1 MNNNSK
7 RAVKLNLLDNIE
19 NLKQS
24 VLLNKATIEAN
35 YLERCERVA
44 KNCITKN
51 NQKDENEDDIRLLR
65 KRVSIKDFKILSPI
79 GAGAFGVI
87 RLAECRNTGSIYA
100 LKQMR
105 KSIIRTK
112 NQLERIY
119 NERALL
125 VKNASDFVVKLFY
138 TFQDEKHLYQ
148 VMEYLP
154 GGDLMSY
161 LIKYDKF
168 SEEDTKFY
176 MAQLVHAVDL
186 VHQLG
191 FVHRDVKPDNIVLD
205 SEGHLKLLDFGL
217 CKFSPLIEGNENGEY
232 ETTGSNLRCID
243 LNIKSNKDSN
253 KPSETFLNEKNN
265 ENKSTNREFF
275 QGSNLLEEKKNYQ
288 NKDLN
293 IPLKHLDRNTIH
305 STVGTPQYMAPE
317 IFLRQGY
324 THLVDWWSVGILMY
338 ECLYGG
344 VPFNDDTHNP
354 IKVAIKVMQ
363 WEKLLLLP
371 HPCRKISPEALDL
384 LKNLLCH
391 PSKRFDGEQ
400 IKKHPF
406 FNEVDWD
413 KLRQCPAPF
422 NGQINETIF
431 KSNIMGVDLIDE
443 SPNSTRYG
451 VQGSSLVDINFLD
464 YTYRNKDRNYDPVTI
479 GETIKMCG

>member
-1 MNNNSK
+1 MKNNSK
-7 RAVKLNLLDNIE
+7 RTVKLNLLDNIE

-24 VLLNKATIEAN
+24 VLLNKASIETN
-35 YLERCERVA
+35 YLERCEKISRKCNG
-44 KNCITKN
+44 KNSEC
-51 NQKDENEDDIRLLR
+51 DNESDLRRMR

-79 GAGAFGVI
+79 GAGAFGII
-87 RLAECRNTGSIYA
+87 RLAECRHTGNVYA

-125 VKNASDFVVKLFY
+125 AQNASDFVVKLFY

-217 CKFSPLIEGNENGEY
+217 CKFSPIIENGDRSSGGYKEI
-232 ETTGSNLRCID
+232 EDNIKCLN
-243 LNIKSNKDSN
+243 LNIESK
-253 KPSETFLNEKNN
+253 NEINNISLPIYTRNN
-265 ENKSTNREFF
+265 EDGGMSQRLDGELNVDGTSEDQCKCSST
-275 QGSNLLEEKKNYQ
+275 S
-288 NKDLN
+288 
-293 IPLKHLDRNTIH
+293 LKHLDRRTIH

-406 FNEVDWD
+406 FNG
-413 KLRQCPAPF
+413 K
-422 NGQINETIF
+422 
-431 KSNIMGVDLIDE
+431 DLIEE
-443 SPNSTRYG
+443 SPNNSRYA

-464 YTYRNKDRNYDPVTI
+464 YTFRNKDRNYSHASI
-479 GETIKMCG
+479 EEAIKYVDVLE

>member
-1 MNNNSK
+1 
-7 RAVKLNLLDNIE
+7 
-19 NLKQS
+19 
-24 VLLNKATIEAN
+24 
-35 YLERCERVA
+35 
-44 KNCITKN
+44 
-51 NQKDENEDDIRLLR
+51 
-65 KRVSIKDFKILSPI
+65 
-79 GAGAFGVI
+79 
-87 RLAECRNTGSIYA
+87 
-100 LKQMR
+100 MR

-125 VKNASDFVVKLFY
+125 AQNASDFVVKLFY
-138 TFQDEKHLYQ
+138 TFQDDKHLYQ

-168 SEEDTKFY
+168 SEEDTRFY

-205 SEGHLKLLDFGL
+205 SKGHLKLLDFGL
-217 CKFSPLIEGNENGEY
+217 CKFSPLIEGDENREY
-232 ETTGSNLRCID
+232 QTENHLRCVN
-243 LNIKSNKDSN
+243 LNAKSHKDSN
-253 KPSETFLNEKNN
+253 KASEISFNENN
-265 ENKSTNREFF
+265 ENKRINKELYR
-275 QGSNLLEEKKNYQ
+275 GSNLLEEKNCQ
-288 NKDLN
+288 NEDLN
-293 IPLKHLDRNTIH
+293 TSLKHLDRKTIH

-406 FNEVDWD
+406 FNEIDWD

-422 NGQINETIF
+422 NKQINENIY
-431 KSNIMGVDLIDE
+431 KSNVTAAELIDE
-443 SPNSTRYG
+443 SPNNTRYG

-464 YTYRNKDRNYDPVTI
+464 YTYRNKDRNNDPISI
-479 GETIKMCG
+479 GEAIKMCG

>member
-24 VLLNKATIEAN
+24 VLLNKASIETN
-35 YLERCERVA
+35 YLERCEKA
-44 KNCITKN
+44 TKHCITKN
-51 NQKDENEDDIRLLR
+51 NHKDENEDNLRLLR

-79 GAGAFGVI
+79 GAGAFGII

-125 VKNASDFVVKLFY
+125 AQNASDFVVKLFY
-138 TFQDEKHLYQ
+138 TFQDDKHLYQ

-168 SEEDTKFY
+168 SEEDTRFY

-205 SEGHLKLLDFGL
+205 SKGHLKLLDFGL
-217 CKFSPLIEGNENGEY
+217 CKFSPLIEGDKNREYQTENH
-232 ETTGSNLRCID
+232 LRCVN
-243 LNIKSNKDSN
+243 LNTKSHKDSN
-253 KPSETFLNEKNN
+253 KASEISFNENN
-265 ENKSTNREFF
+265 ENKRINKELYR
-275 QGSNLLEEKKNYQ
+275 GSNLLEEKNCQ
-288 NKDLN
+288 NEDLN
-293 IPLKHLDRNTIH
+293 ISLKHLDRKTIH

-406 FNEVDWD
+406 FNEIDWD

-422 NGQINETIF
+422 NKQINE
-431 KSNIMGVDLIDE
+431 NIYKGNVTAGELIDE
-443 SPNSTRYG
+443 SPNNTRYG

-464 YTYRNKDRNYDPVTI
+464 YTYRNKDRNNDPISI
-479 GETIKMCG
+479 GEAIKMCR

>member
-1 MNNNSK
+1 MNNNTK
-7 RAVKLNLLDNIE
+7 RTNKITLLDNIE

-24 VLLNKATIEAN
+24 ILLNKSSIESS
-35 YLERCERVA
+35 YIERCTR
-44 KNCITKN
+44 NPDIN
-51 NQKDENEDDIRLLR
+51 SENENERDLRIMR
-65 KRVSIKDFKILSPI
+65 KRISIRDFKILRPI
-79 GAGAFGVI
+79 GAGAFGII
-87 RLAECRNTGSIYA
+87 RLAECRHTGNIYA

-168 SEEDTKFY
+168 TEEDTKFY

-205 SEGHLKLLDFGL
+205 SKGHLKLLDFGL
-217 CKFSPLIEGNENGEY
+217 CKFAPGIEEEVTFNKRLETNFKSFGKVEVTETEENDKLINEEKQVV
-232 ETTGSNLRCID
+232 SSCDNLF
-243 LNIKSNKDSN
+243 NKEL
-253 KPSETFLNEKNN
+253 KEKNYTDKYSSAN
-265 ENKSTNREFF
+265 NN
-275 QGSNLLEEKKNYQ
+275 KKN
-288 NKDLN
+288 NS
-293 IPLKHLDRNTIH
+293 LKHLDRKTIH

-406 FNEVDWD
+406 FNEIDWD
-413 KLRQCPAPF
+413 SLRKTSAPF
-422 NGQINETIF
+422 AKTVRETLVQ
-431 KSNIMGVDLIDE
+431 KNKAQNSNCVDSLIDE
-443 SPNSTRYG
+443 SPSTSRFG
-451 VQGSSLVDINFLD
+451 VQGSSLVDLNFLD
-464 YTYRNKDRNYDPVTI
+464 YTFRNIEKGNSLTFS
-479 GETIKMCG
+479 EAIKMCG

>member
-1 MNNNSK
+1 MSF
-7 RAVKLNLLDNIE
+7 R
-19 NLKQS
+19 
-24 VLLNKATIEAN
+24 
-35 YLERCERVA
+35 
-44 KNCITKN
+44 
-51 NQKDENEDDIRLLR
+51 R
-65 KRVSIKDFKILSPI
+65 KRVSIKDFKILNPI
-79 GAGAFGVI
+79 GAGAFGII
-87 RLAECRNTGSIYA
+87 RLAECRHTGSIYA

-125 VKNASDFVVKLFY
+125 TQNASDFVVKLFY
-138 TFQDEKHLYQ
+138 TFQDDKHLYQ

-168 SEEDTKFY
+168 TEEDTKFY

-217 CKFSPLIEGNENGEY
+217 CKFSPLIEDKKKNCEDYQTMENNLKC
-232 ETTGSNLRCID
+232 TNSNIE
-243 LNIKSNKDSN
+243 SSKDSN
-253 KPSETFLNEKNN
+253 KTADITFDTKNN
-265 ENKSTNREFF
+265 ENRSINQEFYG
-275 QGSNLLEEKKNYQ
+275 GSNLLEEAKNSQ
-288 NKDLN
+288 NKNLN
-293 IPLKHLDRNTIH
+293 SPLKHLDRKAIH

-391 PSKRFDGEQ
+391 PSKRLDGEQ

-406 FNEVDWD
+406 FSG
-413 KLRQCPAPF
+413 KFIHFA
-422 NGQINETIF
+422 
-431 KSNIMGVDLIDE
+431 
-443 SPNSTRYG
+443 
-451 VQGSSLVDINFLD
+451 
-464 YTYRNKDRNYDPVTI
+464 
-479 GETIKMCG
+479 

>member
-1 MNNNSK
+1 MHF
-7 RAVKLNLLDNIE
+7 R
-19 NLKQS
+19 
-24 VLLNKATIEAN
+24 
-35 YLERCERVA
+35 
-44 KNCITKN
+44 
-51 NQKDENEDDIRLLR
+51 R

-79 GAGAFGVI
+79 GAGAFGII
-87 RLAECRNTGSIYA
+87 RLAECRHTGNVYA

-125 VKNASDFVVKLFY
+125 AQNASDFVVKLFY
-138 TFQDEKHLYQ
+138 TFQDDKHLYQ

-217 CKFSPLIEGNENGEY
+217 CKFSPMIEDKDKANGEY
-232 ETTGSNLRCID
+232 QTIKGNIRCANSNIE
-243 LNIKSNKDSN
+243 SNKEISKVTDIPFDT
-253 KPSETFLNEKNN
+253 KN
-265 ENKSTNREFF
+265 ENEGKNQEFN
-275 QGSNLLEEKKNYQ
+275 GSSNLLKEPGSDQ
-288 NKDLN
+288 NKDVN
-293 IPLKHLDRNTIH
+293 ISLKHLDRKTIH

-406 FNEVDWD
+406 FNG
-413 KLRQCPAPF
+413 R
-422 NGQINETIF
+422 
-431 KSNIMGVDLIDE
+431 LITFD
-443 SPNSTRYG
+443 
-451 VQGSSLVDINFLD
+451 
-464 YTYRNKDRNYDPVTI
+464 
-479 GETIKMCG
+479 

>member
-1 MNNNSK
+1 MNNNTK
-7 RAVKLNLLDNIE
+7 RTNKITLLDNIE

-24 VLLNKATIEAN
+24 ILLNKSSIESN
-35 YLERCERVA
+35 YIERCRR
-44 KNCITKN
+44 NSDIN
-51 NQKDENEDDIRLLR
+51 SENEQDLRLMR
-65 KRVSIKDFKILSPI
+65 KRISIRDFRILKPI
-79 GAGAFGVI
+79 GAGAFGII
-87 RLAECRNTGSIYA
+87 RLAECRHTGNVYA

-168 SEEDTKFY
+168 TEEDTKFY

-205 SEGHLKLLDFGL
+205 SKGHLKLLDFGL
-217 CKFSPLIEGNENGEY
+217 CKFAPGIEG
-232 ETTGSNLRCID
+232 ETAL
-243 LNIKSNKDSN
+243 
-253 KPSETFLNEKNN
+253 
-265 ENKSTNREFF
+265 NREFGADIKGF
-275 QGSNLLEEKKNYQ
+275 GGDVVTEIQEIDELVDEKKQEINVFDNSFSKRPKEEDYT
-288 NKDLN
+288 NKYSSKNFN
-293 IPLKHLDRNTIH
+293 IKKINSLKHLDRKTIH

-371 HPCRKISPEALDL
+371 HPCRQISPEALDL

-406 FNEVDWD
+406 FNEIDWD
-413 KLRQCPAPF
+413 RLREASAPF
-422 NGQINETIF
+422 GKTVPETIIR
-431 KSNIMGVDLIDE
+431 KNKTQNDNCADNSIDE
-443 SPNSTRYG
+443 SPNISKFG
-451 VQGSSLVDINFLD
+451 IQGSSLVDLNFLD
-464 YTYRNKDRNYDPVTI
+464 YTFRNIEKGDSITFS
-479 GETIKMCG
+479 EAIKMCG

>member
-1 MNNNSK
+1 MNNNLK

-19 NLKQS
+19 NIKQS
-24 VLLNKATIEAN
+24 VLLNKISIELN
-35 YLERCERVA
+35 YLERFKKCNSTQVDQNDQEENLER
-44 KNCITKN
+44 
-51 NQKDENEDDIRLLR
+51 DLRLMR
-65 KRVSIKDFKILSPI
+65 KRISIKDFRILRPI
-79 GAGAFGVI
+79 GAGAFGII
-87 RLAECRNTGSIYA
+87 RLAECKHSGNIYA

-125 VKNASDFVVKLFY
+125 AQNASDFVVKLYY
-138 TFQDEKHLYQ
+138 TFQDDKHLYQ

-205 SEGHLKLLDFGL
+205 SNGHLKLLDFGL
-217 CKFSPLIEGNENGEY
+217 CKFSPLV
-232 ETTGSNLRCID
+232 D
-243 LNIKSNKDSN
+243 
-253 KPSETFLNEKNN
+253 EKNKTELEPSISN
-265 ENKSTNREFF
+265 TLVDNNTVSKVTNKGKTKEIDKFNVDENRNDNDCCTEP
-275 QGSNLLEEKKNYQ
+275 NLKKETKQSRRNDMQ
-288 NKDLN
+288 NT
-293 IPLKHLDRNTIH
+293 LKHLDRKTIH

-406 FNEVDWD
+406 FN
-413 KLRQCPAPF
+413 A
-422 NGQINETIF
+422 N
-431 KSNIMGVDLIDE
+431 
-443 SPNSTRYG
+443 Y
-451 VQGSSLVDINFLD
+451 FLQ
-464 YTYRNKDRNYDPVTI
+464 K
-479 GETIKMCG
+479 